1 MWHLQGYPRSMPE
14 VTATELA
21 RGVRSATYRTPARDG
36 EPPPA
41 FLVMP
46 TTVGRKAVQ
55 LFHAEGAV
63 AARTYL
69 GDKLED
75 WLGHTNPSM
84 RGNATNTLRA
94 LDTYISADSL
104 DSRAFVGHGANV
116 VLSLPSGTVKT
127 RVDVVMTRERE
138 LSGRA
143 VFWDGEPITL
153 NDAAVIAYPYA
164 QALQLMYP
172 DETITDIC
180 VWQVRRGNLHV
191 VPVAEALARAGE
203 ADAVLARL

>member
-1 MWHLQGYPRSMPE
+1 M
-14 VTATELA
+14 
-21 RGVRSATYRTPARDG
+21 
-36 EPPPA
+36 
-41 FLVMP
+41 
-46 TTVGRKAVQ
+46 
-55 LFHAEGAV
+55 FHSEGAV

-75 WLGHTNPSM
+75 WLSHTNPSM

-94 LDTYISADSL
+94 LDTYISADAV

-191 VPVAEALARAGE
+191 VPVAEALAHAGE